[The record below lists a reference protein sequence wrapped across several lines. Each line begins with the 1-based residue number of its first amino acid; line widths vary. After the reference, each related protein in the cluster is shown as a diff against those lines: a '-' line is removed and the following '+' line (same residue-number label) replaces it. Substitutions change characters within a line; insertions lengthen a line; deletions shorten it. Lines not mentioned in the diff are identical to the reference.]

1 MLTGEKYPLFDT
13 DGSSISNVKR
23 VPVGRKFTSI
33 DVFEKVSC
41 IPLATARLFR
51 RGSSRDGEE
60 GFGVGSFCGF
70 AV

>member
-1 MLTGEKYPLFDT
+1 MLTGEQSPLFDT
-13 DGSSISNVKR
+13 DGSNISNVKR

-33 DVFEKVSC
+33 DVLEKVFC

-51 RGSSRDGEE
+51 PGSCGDGEE
-60 GFGVGSFCGF
+60 RFGVWSVCGF